1 MRHLL
6 NRWLLAALIPIVATP
21 LPAQRPP
28 RGFAVRITPRMHA
41 FLDSISLHSAL
52 AALPSSPAEK
62 RTSRVFVV
70 EFDSTGKAQ
79 PVLPAVPRAMPAG
92 YRDAVAPL
100 VQAALRPIAPSRNG
114 WRSLILVDAG
124 KEPRIEEVRLP
135 IREPRVANQH
145 ALEQA
150 LFEQAQRL
158 VNQDTTLVGRTFRV
172 HIAMRVDEDGVASSS
187 GISLS
192 SDVAAVDSAALVAV
206 RVIRFHPGLLDEE
219 PAPARVVLPIRFVF
233 PVER

>member
-1 MRHLL
+1 MRLLL
-6 NRWLLAALIPIVATP
+6 NRWLFVALISVIPTF

-52 AALPSSPAEK
+52 TALPASPAEK
-62 RTSRVFVV
+62 RTSRVFLI
-70 EFDSTGKAQ
+70 EFDSSGAPR
-79 PVLPAVPRAMPAG
+79 PVVPAVPRVMPAD

-100 VQAALRPIAPSRNG
+100 IQAALRPIVPSRAG

-124 KEPRIEEVRLP
+124 AKPRIEEVRLAVQD
-135 IREPRVANQH
+135 PRVANPH
-145 ALEQA
+145 ALERV
-150 LFEQAQRL
+150 LFDHARRL
-158 VNQDTTLVGRTFRV
+158 VNEDTTLVGRTFRV
-172 HIAMRVDEDGVASSS
+172 HIAMQVDEDGVASTS

-192 SDVAAVDSAALVAV
+192 SDIPAVDSTALVAV
-206 RVIRFHPGLLDEE
+206 RVIRFHPGLIDDE

-233 PVER
+233 PEDQ